1 MVQQVEELGPELERG
16 LPGDRVKQRAKHVK
30 PVTISAVNAT
40 NARKI
45 GAIRPRIGR
54 FRQI

>member
-16 LPGDRVKQRAKHVK
+16 LLGDRVKQRAKHVK